1 MRTRRT
7 KWEYFPCSCWQ
18 GGALP
23 LSYTRNFE
31 GNNNVQRPAWRN
43 LLIVLPDLK
52 ILEILNPNRALTASH
67 LQRIT
72 MKTSFIVCI
81 CWMALATGL
90 FAQAPTASPT
100 TSVPVASVPVATPT
114 VSPASTPES
123 EIERSIRKKQKKH
136 FNFTVGDRET
146 DADRAKSSEDIP
158 AMVIP
163 LVGIVFLTIFGAPI
177 LIVAVIMYFGFSKNR
192 MMHRTIR
199 LMVEKGQP
207 VPPALLA
214 PPAPA
219 QRQRSDMRRGAVL
232 VQIGPGLKLFLAAA
246 NDWEG
251 GAWSIG
257 IIPFLI
263 GAGYLLV
270 WKLEGKKDNAPPVP

>member
-1 MRTRRT
+1 
-7 KWEYFPCSCWQ
+7 
-18 GGALP
+18 
-23 LSYTRNFE
+23 
-31 GNNNVQRPAWRN
+31 
-43 LLIVLPDLK
+43 
-52 ILEILNPNRALTASH
+52 
-67 LQRIT
+67 

-81 CWMALATGL
+81 CWMALAAGS
-90 FAQAPTASPT
+90 FAQAPTQSPT
-100 TSVPVASVPVATPT
+100 ASAPAATAT

-123 EIERSIRKKQKKH
+123 EIERAIRKKQKRH
-136 FNFTVGDRET
+136 FNFTIGDRET

-192 MMHRTIR
+192 MMHRTIQ

-219 QRQRSDMRRGAVL
+219 QRQRSDMRRGVVL
-232 VQIGPGLKLFLAAA
+232 AMIGIGLMIFLAAV
-246 NDWEG
+246 NGWEG

-270 WKLEGKKDNAPPVP
+270 WKLEGKKDNAPPVT

>member
-1 MRTRRT
+1 
-7 KWEYFPCSCWQ
+7 
-18 GGALP
+18 
-23 LSYTRNFE
+23 
-31 GNNNVQRPAWRN
+31 
-43 LLIVLPDLK
+43 
-52 ILEILNPNRALTASH
+52 
-67 LQRIT
+67 

-100 TSVPVASVPVATPT
+100 TSVPVATAT

-123 EIERSIRKKQKKH
+123 EIERSIRKKQKKN

-146 DADRAKSSEDIP
+146 DADHGKSSEDIP

-163 LVGIVFLTIFGAPI
+163 LVGIVFLTIFGAPV

-219 QRQRSDMRRGAVL
+219 QRQRSDMRRGVVL
-232 VQIGPGLKLFLAAA
+232 VMIGLGLMIFLAAA